1 MITDQ
6 IRSTVYLID
15 PRAIINPA
23 FVVTLIGGLARE
35 GL

>member
-1 MITDQ
+1 MSIG
-6 IRSTVYLID
+6 SSID
-15 PRAIINPA
+15 RAIINPA

>member
-15 PRAIINPA
+15 PVEVNDLRLWAVPA
-23 FVVTLIGGLARE
+23 VWKLWAA
-35 GL
+35 